1 MTNELIS
8 DEDEPFFNELLFQY
22 TIVQC
27 SVVLQYFICTIV
39 VRCTLYVILIFK
51 YNKKKEGDVGVVSEL

>member
-39 VRCTLYVILIFK
+39 VRYINIQV

>member
-39 VRCTLYVILIFK
+39 ELLYVILIFK